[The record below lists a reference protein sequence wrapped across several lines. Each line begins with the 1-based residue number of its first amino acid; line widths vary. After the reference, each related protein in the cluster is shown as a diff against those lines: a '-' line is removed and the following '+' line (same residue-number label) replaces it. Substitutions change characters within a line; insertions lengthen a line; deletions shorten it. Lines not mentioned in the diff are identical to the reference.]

1 MTSFPFFP
9 FFSSFL
15 LRDVYGC
22 VDSKHMVYTKYLPAV
37 YADYHCDHGRFG
49 PYNWQYET
57 IQTLGW
63 WVCEIYKIAFLE
75 VIEKIIPHSSN

>member
-1 MTSFPFFP
+1 MSTAQNDSFPFFP
-9 FFSSFL
+9 FFSPFL
-15 LRDVYGC
+15 LDVHGC

-63 WVCEIYKIAFLE
+63 WV
-75 VIEKIIPHSSN
+75 

>member
-1 MTSFPFFP
+1 MTLFL
-9 FFSSFL
+9 FSLLLLFL
-15 LRDVYGC
+15 LRDVHGC

-57 IQTLGW
+57 IQTLGL